1 MVSDFHLGGD
11 PGQEDFFATDEF
23 IQLLDLLDRH
33 DGRVELVIA
42 GDWFDLLQIQSS
54 IGEDG
59 SRVRP
64 VVREGDTA
72 PLFERLARFAARSDR
87 RVIYLIGNHDSQIW
101 WDRQEQQVLR
111 DGGYVSEIA
120 LGYHFQFGTQEHGA
134 LLYCDHGAEY
144 DPGNA
149 IRDYSNPLSTPLGH
163 HFVLDFVN
171 HLEPL
176 GRRSP
181 EHAPTSISDIDNIY
195 PLEMA
200 PWWFVS
206 RFFYRAVEQ
215 FTKYVALPG
224 LMVYL
229 LFHLLPVALLLDRL
243 ATSHPLLGRLERL
256 PSSHVILGV
265 MIAIFD
271 SSIAL
276 GLLSL
281 LLIRRAFRKA
291 RRNYGLEDI
300 GAIIGRGEH
309 FWKSTTDSL
318 ATGEHR
324 PAFWTEPW
332 DGCDVLVYGH
342 THFGFIR
349 QVETD
354 ERVRAIVN
362 TGSWTRKVLP
372 VRGRFR
378 LPPVFLPTYHLS
390 YALAY
395 ARDGALQVELWEVP
409 KAISYQLPWPER
421 LAIIHKERPIS
432 APASLEPQLLDR
444 IAIPF
449 HPLEHPEASDEEL
462 VGISAFGPAASPA
475 AQRAAATTGKPSRKK
490 SAAPSIPPPLSISQT
505 RISTT

>member
-1 MVSDFHLGGD
+1 MPANHPLTPPLRESTDPDQSDPLICVVSDLHLGGD

-23 IQLLDLLDRH
+23 IRLLDMIDQH

-54 IGEDG
+54 IGADG

-64 VVREGDTA
+64 VVSEGETA
-72 PLFERLARFAARSDR
+72 QLFERLKQFAARSDR

-120 LGYHFQFGTQEHGA
+120 LGYHYQFGTPEHGA

-176 GRRSP
+176 GRTSP

-224 LMVYL
+224 LILYL
-229 LFHLLPVALLLDRL
+229 LFHLLPIAFFLDRL
-243 ATSHPLLGRLERL
+243 VTNHPVLERL
-256 PSSHVILGV
+256 PSFNAMLWI

-271 SSIAL
+271 SSVAL
-276 GLLSL
+276 GLLTL
-281 LLIRRAFRKA
+281 LLIRRSFRKA

-300 GAIIGRGEH
+300 GAIIGRGER
-309 FWKSTTDSL
+309 FWKTTTDSL
-318 ATGEHR
+318 TTGER
-324 PAFWTEPW
+324 CPAFWAGPW

-349 QVETD
+349 PLETG

-395 ARDGALQVELWEVP
+395 ARDDALHVELWEIP
-409 KAISYQLPWPER
+409 KAINYLLPWPER

-432 APASLEPQLLDR
+432 KPESIEPQLLDR
-444 IAIPF
+444 IAISF
-449 HPLEHPEASDEEL
+449 HSQEPVDRSDEEL
-462 VGISAFGPAASPA
+462 VAASAFGPGAF
-475 AQRAAATTGKPSRKK
+475 
-490 SAAPSIPPPLSISQT
+490 SAPPEGQGNDGQAE
-505 RISTT
+505 

>member
-1 MVSDFHLGGD
+1 
-11 PGQEDFFATDEF
+11 
-23 IQLLDLLDRH
+23 
-33 DGRVELVIA
+33 
-42 GDWFDLLQIQSS
+42 
-54 IGEDG
+54 
-59 SRVRP
+59 
-64 VVREGDTA
+64 
-72 PLFERLARFAARSDR
+72 
-87 RVIYLIGNHDSQIW
+87 
-101 WDRQEQQVLR
+101 
-111 DGGYVSEIA
+111 
-120 LGYHFQFGTQEHGA
+120 
-134 LLYCDHGAEY
+134 
-144 DPGNA
+144 
-149 IRDYSNPLSTPLGH
+149 
-163 HFVLDFVN
+163 
-171 HLEPL
+171 
-176 GRRSP
+176 
-181 EHAPTSISDIDNIY
+181 
-195 PLEMA
+195 
-200 PWWFVS
+200 
-206 RFFYRAVEQ
+206 VEQ

-224 LMVYL
+224 LMLYL

-256 PSSHVILGV
+256 PSFHVILGV

-276 GLLSL
+276 GLLTL

-318 ATGEHR
+318 ATGER
-324 PAFWTEPW
+324 CPAFWAGPW

-395 ARDGALQVELWEVP
+395 ARDGALQVELWEIP

-490 SAAPSIPPPLSISQT
+490 SAAPSILPPLSISQA
-505 RISTT
+505 RISTR